1 MEKIRE
7 LLTHK
12 NKKTRSMQMTIS
24 ISFTILSVCCMC
36 LLGVM
41 LYQQFTR
48 TAENLTV
55 ENSRQLLNQTT
66 INLEDYLRNMRRISD
81 AMYYTVIKNTD
92 IGSESL
98 EDSMNLLYEAN
109 KDKLV
114 SVACYTNDG
123 KLTEAS
129 PIATEKPGVDVK
141 SQKWFQD
148 AAGELENF
156 HFSTPHVQNLFDDP
170 SYRYYWVVS
179 LSRTVEL
186 TRNGNSMLGVLLVD
200 MNYSSIEQLL
210 EKANTDT
217 SGEYVYLMAPD
228 GEIIY
233 HPKQNL
239 IHMGLYEENNTE
251 AAGYEDTTV
260 KENFHGEKR
269 LVTVKT
275 ISYTGWKLIS
285 VVPMKSF
292 SMGMTGMRNLV
303 VLLVALTVLAVVIL
317 NQMVS
322 ARISKPLRRL
332 NDSVKE
338 WEAGNMNPDI
348 YIGGSMEVE
357 HLGKTLRSTVAQ
369 IRQLMDDIVVEQE
382 EKRKSELDALQSQ
395 INPHFLYN
403 TLDSIVWMITGERYD
418 DAVFMITQL
427 ASLFRI
433 SLSKGK
439 TVIKIEDEVKHARN
453 YMNIQKIRYKNS
465 FEVDFQIE
473 EDILDGCIVKLV
485 LQPLLENAIYYGME
499 FMDGEG
505 EIHVRGYRKDKDVY
519 LEVEDNGLGMPEEE
533 AAELLNGKERPHKH
547 GSGVGLVNVHSRL
560 KLRFGEA
567 YGLVIHSCPD
577 EGMMVQIHI
586 PYIPY
591 TVETVVLLSQQK
603 PDDTIEID
611 LDLDELDA
619 TSAELKATYQEI
631 KDYVLKEFGL
641 KVSSLYIS
649 QVKRKCGIEV
659 GENYN
664 LPKSENARVPQCPKE
679 KEDAIKAAL
688 KYFAMI

>member
-48 TAENLTV
+48 KAENLTV

-439 TVIKIEDEVKHARN
+439 TVIKFEDEVKHARN

-591 TVETVVLLSQQK
+591 TVETQK
-603 PDDTIEID
+603 FLE
-611 LDLDELDA
+611 
-619 TSAELKATYQEI
+619 SG
-631 KDYVLKEFGL
+631 KDYSSVSASGKEG
-641 KVSSLYIS
+641 
-649 QVKRKCGIEV
+649 
-659 GENYN
+659 
-664 LPKSENARVPQCPKE
+664 SE
-679 KEDAIKAAL
+679 
-688 KYFAMI
+688 

>member
-48 TAENLTV
+48 KAENLTV

-269 LVTVKT
+269 LITVKT

-591 TVETVVLLSQQK
+591 TVETQK
-603 PDDTIEID
+603 FLE
-611 LDLDELDA
+611 
-619 TSAELKATYQEI
+619 SG
-631 KDYVLKEFGL
+631 KDYSSVSASGKEG
-641 KVSSLYIS
+641 
-649 QVKRKCGIEV
+649 
-659 GENYN
+659 
-664 LPKSENARVPQCPKE
+664 SE
-679 KEDAIKAAL
+679 
-688 KYFAMI
+688 

>member
-7 LLTHK
+7 LLSRK
-12 NKKTRSMQMTIS
+12 GKKTRSMQMTIS
-24 ISFTILSVCCMC
+24 VSFTVLSVCCMC
-36 LLGVM
+36 FLGVM
-41 LYQQFTR
+41 LYQQFTKK
-48 TAENLTV
+48 AENLTV

-92 IGSESL
+92 IGSGSL
-98 EDSMNLLYEAN
+98 DDSMTLLYESN

-123 KLTEAS
+123 NLVAAS
-129 PIATEKPGVDVK
+129 PIDTEKTEIDVT
-141 SQKWFQD
+141 SQSWFKD
-148 AAGELENF
+148 AVGELENF
-156 HFSTPHVQNLFDDP
+156 HFSKPHVENLFDDP

-186 TRNGNSMLGVLLVD
+186 TRNGVSMLGVLLVD

-210 EKANTDT
+210 DKANSDT
-217 SGEYVYLMAPD
+217 SGEYLYLMAPD

-239 IHMGLYEENNTE
+239 IHMGLYQENNSMT
-251 AAGYEDTTV
+251 AGYEDTTTE
-260 KENFHGEKR
+260 ENFQGENR

-275 ISYTGWKLIS
+275 ISYTGWKLVS

-292 SMGMTGMRNLV
+292 SMGMSGMRNLV
-303 VLLVALTVLAVVIL
+303 VLLVALTVFAAVIL

-338 WEAGNMNPDI
+338 WEAGNMEPDI

-433 SLSKGK
+433 SLSRGK
-439 TVIKIEDEVKHARN
+439 TVIRIEDEVKHAQN

-465 FEVDFQIE
+465 FEVDFQIDPE
-473 EDILDGCIVKLV
+473 ILDGCTVKLV

-505 EIHVRGYRKDKDVY
+505 EIHVRGYRKENDVY

-560 KLRFGEA
+560 KLRFGDQ
-567 YGLVIHSCPD
+567 YGLIIKSCPD
-577 EGMMVQIHI
+577 EGMLVQIHI
-586 PYIPY
+586 PYTPY
-591 TVETVVLLSQQK
+591 TAETQNILESGKYSQSGK
-603 PDDTIEID
+603 TMSDGSRTGDTG
-611 LDLDELDA
+611 
-619 TSAELKATYQEI
+619 SQEET
-631 KDYVLKEFGL
+631 K
-641 KVSSLYIS
+641 
-649 QVKRKCGIEV
+649 
-659 GENYN
+659 
-664 LPKSENARVPQCPKE
+664 
-679 KEDAIKAAL
+679 
-688 KYFAMI
+688 

>member
-1 MEKIRE
+1 
-7 LLTHK
+7 
-12 NKKTRSMQMTIS
+12 MQMTIS
-24 ISFTILSVCCMC
+24 VSFTVLSACCMC
-36 LLGVM
+36 FLGVT
-41 LYQQFTR
+41 LYQQFTKK
-48 TAENLTV
+48 AENLTV

-92 IGSESL
+92 LGSETL
-98 EDSMNLLYEAN
+98 EDSMTLLYEAN

-123 KLTEAS
+123 ELVAAS
-129 PIATEKPGVDVK
+129 PIGTEKKDIHVT
-141 SQKWFQD
+141 SQEWFLN
-148 AAGELENF
+148 AVGELENF
-156 HFSTPHVQNLFDDP
+156 HFSTPHVQDLFDDP

-186 TRNGNSMLGVLLVD
+186 TRNGVSMLGVLLVD

-217 SGEYVYLMAPD
+217 SGDYVYLMAPD

-233 HPKQNL
+233 HPKQDL
-239 IHMGLYEENNTE
+239 IHMGLYQENSLK
-251 AAGYEDTTV
+251 AAEYEDTTV
-260 KENFHGEKR
+260 EETFQGEKR

-292 SMGMTGMRNLV
+292 TMGMTGMRNLV
-303 VLLVALTVLAVVIL
+303 ALLVALTVLAAVLL

-338 WEAGNMNPDI
+338 WESGNMDPDI

-382 EKRKSELDALQSQ
+382 AKRKSELDALQSQ

-433 SLSKGK
+433 SLSRGK
-439 TVIKIEDEVKHARN
+439 TVIKIEDEIKHAQN

-465 FEVDFQIE
+465 FEVDFEIE
-473 EDILDGCIVKLV
+473 KEILDGCTVKLV

-505 EIHVRGYRKDKDVY
+505 EIHVRGYRRGDDVY

-533 AAELLNGKERPHKH
+533 AAELLNGEERPHKH
-547 GSGVGLVNVHSRL
+547 GSGVGLINVHSRL
-560 KLRFGEA
+560 RLRFGDE
-567 YGLVIHSCPD
+567 YGLIIHSCPD
-577 EGMMVQIHI
+577 EGMRIQIHI
-586 PYIPY
+586 PYVAY
-591 TVETVVLLSQQK
+591 T
-603 PDDTIEID
+603 
-611 LDLDELDA
+611 
-619 TSAELKATYQEI
+619 
-631 KDYVLKEFGL
+631 
-641 KVSSLYIS
+641 
-649 QVKRKCGIEV
+649 
-659 GENYN
+659 
-664 LPKSENARVPQCPKE
+664 SENQRVLEAPERKE
-679 KEDAIKAAL
+679 KTR
-688 KYFAMI
+688 

>member
-1 MEKIRE
+1 MKKIKK
-7 LLTHK
+7 LLSHRR
-12 NKKTRSMQMTIS
+12 KKIRSMQMTIS
-24 ISFTILSVCCMC
+24 VSFTLLSVCCMC
-36 LLGVM
+36 FLGVM
-41 LYQQFTR
+41 LYQQFSKK
-48 TAENLTV
+48 AENLTV
-55 ENSRQLLNQTT
+55 ENSRQLINQTA

-81 AMYYTVIKNTD
+81 AMYYSVIKNTD

-98 EDSMNLLYEAN
+98 EDAMTLLYEAN
-109 KDKLV
+109 KDKLI

-129 PIATEKPGVDVK
+129 PIATEKNGVDVK

-591 TVETVVLLSQQK
+591 TVETQK
-603 PDDTIEID
+603 FLE
-611 LDLDELDA
+611 
-619 TSAELKATYQEI
+619 SG
-631 KDYVLKEFGL
+631 KDYSSVSASGKEG
-641 KVSSLYIS
+641 
-649 QVKRKCGIEV
+649 
-659 GENYN
+659 
-664 LPKSENARVPQCPKE
+664 SE
-679 KEDAIKAAL
+679 
-688 KYFAMI
+688 

>member
-48 TAENLTV
+48 KAENLTV

-317 NQMVS
+317 NQMAS

-591 TVETVVLLSQQK
+591 TVETQK
-603 PDDTIEID
+603 FLE
-611 LDLDELDA
+611 
-619 TSAELKATYQEI
+619 SG
-631 KDYVLKEFGL
+631 KDYSSVSASGKEG
-641 KVSSLYIS
+641 
-649 QVKRKCGIEV
+649 
-659 GENYN
+659 
-664 LPKSENARVPQCPKE
+664 SE
-679 KEDAIKAAL
+679 
-688 KYFAMI
+688 

>member
-48 TAENLTV
+48 KAENLTV

-547 GSGVGLVNVHSRL
+547 GSGVGLVNVYSRL

-591 TVETVVLLSQQK
+591 TVETQK
-603 PDDTIEID
+603 FLE
-611 LDLDELDA
+611 
-619 TSAELKATYQEI
+619 SG
-631 KDYVLKEFGL
+631 KDYSSVSASGKEG
-641 KVSSLYIS
+641 
-649 QVKRKCGIEV
+649 
-659 GENYN
+659 
-664 LPKSENARVPQCPKE
+664 SE
-679 KEDAIKAAL
+679 
-688 KYFAMI
+688 

>member
-1 MEKIRE
+1 
-7 LLTHK
+7 
-12 NKKTRSMQMTIS
+12 MQMTIS
-24 ISFTILSVCCMC
+24 VSFTVLSVCCMC
-36 LLGVM
+36 FLGVM

-48 TAENLTV
+48 KAENLTI

-98 EDSMNLLYEAN
+98 DDSMTLLYEAN

-114 SVACYTNDG
+114 SIACYTNDG
-123 KLTEAS
+123 NLTAAA
-129 PIATEKPGVDVK
+129 PIATEKRDVDIK

-170 SYRYYWVVS
+170 SFRYYWVIS

-186 TRNGNSMLGVLLVD
+186 TRNGTSMLGVLLVD

-239 IHMGLYEENNTE
+239 IHMGLYQENNDRT
-251 AAGYEDTTV
+251 AQYEDTTV
-260 KENFHGEKR
+260 KENFRGEKR

-275 ISYTGWKLIS
+275 ISYTGWKLVS

-303 VLLVALTVLAVVIL
+303 VLLVALTVLAAVLL

-338 WEAGNMNPDI
+338 WESGNMNPDI
-348 YIGGSMEVE
+348 YAGGSMEVE

-369 IRQLMDDIVVEQE
+369 IQQLMDDIVVEQE

-439 TVIKIEDEVKHARN
+439 TVIRIEEEVKHAQN

-465 FEVDFQIE
+465 FEVDFQID
-473 EDILDGCIVKLV
+473 EDIRDGCIVKLV

-505 EIHVRGYRKDKDVY
+505 EIHVRGYRKDDDIY

-547 GSGVGLVNVHSRL
+547 GSGVGLINVHSRL
-560 KLRFGEA
+560 KLRFGEE
-567 YGLVIHSCPD
+567 YGLIIHSCPD
-577 EGMMVQIHI
+577 EGMMIQIHI

-591 TVETVVLLSQQK
+591 TTEAQK
-603 PDDTIEID
+603 ILESGKSYSSV
-611 LDLDELDA
+611 
-619 TSAELKATYQEI
+619 SA
-631 KDYVLKEFGL
+631 D
-641 KVSSLYIS
+641 
-649 QVKRKCGIEV
+649 R
-659 GENYN
+659 
-664 LPKSENARVPQCPKE
+664 
-679 KEDAIKAAL
+679 KEDVK
-688 KYFAMI
+688 

>member
-48 TAENLTV
+48 KAENLTV

-403 TLDSIVWMITGERYD
+403 TLDSIVWMITGGRYD

-591 TVETVVLLSQQK
+591 TVETQK
-603 PDDTIEID
+603 FLE
-611 LDLDELDA
+611 
-619 TSAELKATYQEI
+619 SG
-631 KDYVLKEFGL
+631 KDYSSVSASGKEG
-641 KVSSLYIS
+641 
-649 QVKRKCGIEV
+649 
-659 GENYN
+659 
-664 LPKSENARVPQCPKE
+664 SE
-679 KEDAIKAAL
+679 
-688 KYFAMI
+688 

>member
-1 MEKIRE
+1 MKKIRE
-7 LLTHK
+7 LLFHK
-12 NKKTRSMQMTIS
+12 RTRSMQMIIS
-24 ISFTILSVCCMC
+24 VSFTVLSVCCMC
-36 LLGVM
+36 FLGVM

-48 TAENLTV
+48 KAENLTV

-98 EDSMNLLYEAN
+98 DDSMTLLYEAN

-114 SVACYTNDG
+114 SIACYTNDG
-123 KLTEAS
+123 NLTAAA
-129 PIATEKPGVDVK
+129 PIATEKRDVDVK
-141 SQKWFQD
+141 EQEWFRD

-170 SYRYYWVVS
+170 SFRYYWVVS

-186 TRNGNSMLGVLLVD
+186 TRNGTSMLGVLLVD

-239 IHMGLYEENNTE
+239 IHMGLYQENNDRT
-251 AAGYEDTTV
+251 AQYEDTTV
-260 KENFHGEKR
+260 KENFRGEKR

-275 ISYTGWKLIS
+275 ISYTGWKLVS

-303 VLLVALTVLAVVIL
+303 VLLVALTVLAAVLL
-317 NQMVS
+317 NQLVS

-338 WEAGNMNPDI
+338 WESGNMNPDI
-348 YIGGSMEVE
+348 YAGGSMEVE

-369 IRQLMDDIVVEQE
+369 IQQLMDDIVVEQE

-439 TVIKIEDEVKHARN
+439 TVIRIEEEVKHAQN
-453 YMNIQKIRYKNS
+453 YMNIQKIRYKNN
-465 FEVDFQIE
+465 FEVDFQIDE
-473 EDILDGCIVKLV
+473 EIRDGCIVKLV

-505 EIHVRGYRKDKDVY
+505 EIHVRGYRKDDDIY

-547 GSGVGLVNVHSRL
+547 GSGVGLINVHSRL
-560 KLRFGEA
+560 KLRFGEE
-567 YGLVIHSCPD
+567 YGLIIHSCPD
-577 EGMMVQIHI
+577 EGMMIQIHI

-591 TVETVVLLSQQK
+591 TAETQK
-603 PDDTIEID
+603 ILESGKSYSSV
-611 LDLDELDA
+611 
-619 TSAELKATYQEI
+619 SA
-631 KDYVLKEFGL
+631 D
-641 KVSSLYIS
+641 
-649 QVKRKCGIEV
+649 R
-659 GENYN
+659 
-664 LPKSENARVPQCPKE
+664 
-679 KEDAIKAAL
+679 KEDVK
-688 KYFAMI
+688 

>member
-1 MEKIRE
+1 MKKLKE
-7 LLTHK
+7 LLSHK
-12 NKKTRSMQMTIS
+12 RKKTRSMQMTIS
-24 ISFTILSVCCMC
+24 VSFTLLSVCCMC
-36 LLGVM
+36 FLGVM
-41 LYQQFTR
+41 LYQQFSR
-48 TAENLTV
+48 KAENLTV

-81 AMYYTVIKNTD
+81 AMYYSVIKNTD

-98 EDSMNLLYEAN
+98 EDSMTLLYEAN
-109 KDKLV
+109 KDKLI

-129 PIATEKPGVDVK
+129 PIATEKNGVDVK

-148 AAGELENF
+148 AASELENF
-156 HFSTPHVQNLFDDP
+156 HFSTPHVQDLFDDP

-186 TRNGNSMLGVLLVD
+186 TRNGSSMLGVLLVD

-217 SGEYVYLMAPD
+217 SGEYVYLMASD

-239 IHMGLYEENNTE
+239 IHMGLYQENNDM

-275 ISYTGWKLIS
+275 ISYTGWKLVS

-292 SMGMTGMRNLV
+292 SMGMTGMRNLA
-303 VLLVALTVLAVVIL
+303 VLLVALTVLAAVIL

-338 WEAGNMNPDI
+338 WEAGNMEPDI

-439 TVIKIEDEVKHARN
+439 TVISIEDEVKHAKN

-465 FEVDFQIE
+465 FEIDFEIE
-473 EDILDGCIVKLV
+473 EEILNGCIVKLV

-505 EIHVRGYRKDKDVY
+505 EIYVRGYRRDNDVY

-560 KLRFGEA
+560 KLRFGED
-567 YGLVIHSCPD
+567 YGLIIHSCPD

-586 PYIPY
+586 PYVPY
-591 TVETVVLLSQQK
+591 TAETQRILESG
-603 PDDTIEID
+603 
-611 LDLDELDA
+611 
-619 TSAELKATYQEI
+619 
-631 KDYVLKEFGL
+631 KDYSSVLSVRKE
-641 KVSSLYIS
+641 
-649 QVKRKCGIEV
+649 ET
-659 GENYN
+659 E
-664 LPKSENARVPQCPKE
+664 
-679 KEDAIKAAL
+679 
-688 KYFAMI
+688 

>member
-48 TAENLTV
+48 KAENLTV

-129 PIATEKPGVDVK
+129 PIATEKPGVNVK

-285 VVPMKSF
+285 VVPKKSF

-303 VLLVALTVLAVVIL
+303 VLLVALTVFAVVIL

-591 TVETVVLLSQQK
+591 TVETQK
-603 PDDTIEID
+603 ILE
-611 LDLDELDA
+611 
-619 TSAELKATYQEI
+619 SG
-631 KDYVLKEFGL
+631 KDYSS
-641 KVSSLYIS
+641 VSAAG
-649 QVKRKCGIEV
+649 RE
-659 GENYN
+659 E
-664 LPKSENARVPQCPKE
+664 SE
-679 KEDAIKAAL
+679 
-688 KYFAMI
+688 

>member
-48 TAENLTV
+48 KAENLTV

-418 DAVFMITQL
+418 DVVFMITQL

-591 TVETVVLLSQQK
+591 TVETQK
-603 PDDTIEID
+603 FLE
-611 LDLDELDA
+611 
-619 TSAELKATYQEI
+619 SG
-631 KDYVLKEFGL
+631 KDYSSVSASGKEG
-641 KVSSLYIS
+641 
-649 QVKRKCGIEV
+649 
-659 GENYN
+659 
-664 LPKSENARVPQCPKE
+664 SE
-679 KEDAIKAAL
+679 
-688 KYFAMI
+688 

>member
-48 TAENLTV
+48 KAENLTV

-403 TLDSIVWMITGERYD
+403 TLDIIVWMITGERYD

-591 TVETVVLLSQQK
+591 TVETQK
-603 PDDTIEID
+603 FLE
-611 LDLDELDA
+611 
-619 TSAELKATYQEI
+619 SG
-631 KDYVLKEFGL
+631 KDYSSVSASGKEG
-641 KVSSLYIS
+641 
-649 QVKRKCGIEV
+649 
-659 GENYN
+659 
-664 LPKSENARVPQCPKE
+664 SE
-679 KEDAIKAAL
+679 
-688 KYFAMI
+688 

>member
-48 TAENLTV
+48 KAENLTV

-473 EDILDGCIVKLV
+473 EDILDGCVVKLV

-591 TVETVVLLSQQK
+591 TVETQK
-603 PDDTIEID
+603 FLE
-611 LDLDELDA
+611 
-619 TSAELKATYQEI
+619 SG
-631 KDYVLKEFGL
+631 KDYSSVSASGKEG
-641 KVSSLYIS
+641 
-649 QVKRKCGIEV
+649 
-659 GENYN
+659 
-664 LPKSENARVPQCPKE
+664 SE
-679 KEDAIKAAL
+679 
-688 KYFAMI
+688 

>member
-48 TAENLTV
+48 KAENLTV

-186 TRNGNSMLGVLLVD
+186 TRNGNSMLGILLVD

-303 VLLVALTVLAVVIL
+303 VLLVALTVLAAVML

-348 YIGGSMEVE
+348 YVGGSMEVE

-439 TVIKIEDEVKHARN
+439 TVIKIEDEIKHARN

-505 EIHVRGYRKDKDVY
+505 EIHVRGYRRDKDIY

-533 AAELLNGKERPHKH
+533 ATELLNGKERPHKH

-591 TVETVVLLSQQK
+591 TVETQKLLESG
-603 PDDTIEID
+603 
-611 LDLDELDA
+611 
-619 TSAELKATYQEI
+619 
-631 KDYVLKEFGL
+631 KDYSSVSASGKEG
-641 KVSSLYIS
+641 
-649 QVKRKCGIEV
+649 
-659 GENYN
+659 
-664 LPKSENARVPQCPKE
+664 SE
-679 KEDAIKAAL
+679 
-688 KYFAMI
+688 

>member
-1 MEKIRE
+1 MRESVKKIRE
-7 LLTHK
+7 LLFHK
-12 NKKTRSMQMTIS
+12 NKKTKSMQMTIS
-24 ISFTILSVCCMC
+24 VSFTVLSVCCMC
-36 LLGVM
+36 FLGVM

-48 TAENLTV
+48 KAENLTV
-55 ENSRQLLNQTT
+55 ENARQLLNQTT

-81 AMYYTVIKNTD
+81 AMYYTVIKDTD
-92 IGSESL
+92 IGSENL
-98 EDSMNLLYEAN
+98 DDSMTLLYEAN

-123 KLTEAS
+123 NLTAAA
-129 PIATEKPGVDVK
+129 PIATEKAGADVS
-141 SQKWFQD
+141 SQNWFQD
-148 AAGELENF
+148 AVGELENF
-156 HFSTPHVQNLFDDP
+156 HFSTPHVQDLFDDP

-186 TRNGNSMLGVLLVD
+186 TRNGSSLLGVLLVD
-200 MNYSSIEQLL
+200 MNYSSIKQLL
-210 EKANTDT
+210 DKANTDT

-228 GEIIY
+228 GQIIY

-239 IHMGLYEENNTE
+239 IYMGLYQENNSK
-251 AAGYEDTTV
+251 AAKYEDTTV
-260 KENFHGEKR
+260 KENFLGEKR

-275 ISYTGWKLIS
+275 ISYTGWKLVS

-303 VLLVALTVLAVVIL
+303 ALLVALTVLAAVLL

-338 WEAGNMNPDI
+338 WEAGNLEPNI

-357 HLGKTLRSTVAQ
+357 HLGKTLQSTVSQ
-369 IRQLMDDIVVEQE
+369 IHQLMDDIVVEQE

-439 TVIKIEDEVKHARN
+439 AVIRIEDEVKHAQN

-473 EDILDGCIVKLV
+473 EEILNGCIVKLV

-505 EIHVRGYRKDKDVY
+505 EIHVRGYRKDDDIY

-560 KLRFGEA
+560 KLRFGDG
-567 YGLVIHSCPD
+567 YGLIIHSCPD
-577 EGMMVQIHI
+577 EGMLVKIHI
-586 PYIPY
+586 PYVPY
-591 TVETVVLLSQQK
+591 TAETQKLLESGK
-603 PDDTIEID
+603 NYSPVSADKKG
-611 LDLDELDA
+611 DA
-619 TSAELKATYQEI
+619 E
-631 KDYVLKEFGL
+631 
-641 KVSSLYIS
+641 
-649 QVKRKCGIEV
+649 
-659 GENYN
+659 
-664 LPKSENARVPQCPKE
+664 
-679 KEDAIKAAL
+679 
-688 KYFAMI
+688 

>member
-48 TAENLTV
+48 KAENLTV

-98 EDSMNLLYEAN
+98 GDSMNLLYEAN

-591 TVETVVLLSQQK
+591 TVETQK
-603 PDDTIEID
+603 FLE
-611 LDLDELDA
+611 
-619 TSAELKATYQEI
+619 SG
-631 KDYVLKEFGL
+631 KDYSSVSASGKEG
-641 KVSSLYIS
+641 
-649 QVKRKCGIEV
+649 
-659 GENYN
+659 
-664 LPKSENARVPQCPKE
+664 SE
-679 KEDAIKAAL
+679 
-688 KYFAMI
+688 

>member
-48 TAENLTV
+48 KAENLTV

-533 AAELLNGKERPHKH
+533 AAELLNGKERPHNH

-591 TVETVVLLSQQK
+591 TVETQK
-603 PDDTIEID
+603 FLE
-611 LDLDELDA
+611 
-619 TSAELKATYQEI
+619 SG
-631 KDYVLKEFGL
+631 KDYSSVSASGKEG
-641 KVSSLYIS
+641 
-649 QVKRKCGIEV
+649 
-659 GENYN
+659 
-664 LPKSENARVPQCPKE
+664 SE
-679 KEDAIKAAL
+679 
-688 KYFAMI
+688 

>member
-1 MEKIRE
+1 MKKIKK
-7 LLTHK
+7 LLSHRR
-12 NKKTRSMQMTIS
+12 KKIRSMQMTIS
-24 ISFTILSVCCMC
+24 VSFTLLSVCCMC
-36 LLGVM
+36 FLGVM
-41 LYQQFTR
+41 LYQQFSKK
-48 TAENLTV
+48 AENLTV
-55 ENSRQLLNQTT
+55 ENSRQLINQTA

-81 AMYYTVIKNTD
+81 AMYYSVIKNTD

-98 EDSMNLLYEAN
+98 EDAMTLLYEAN
-109 KDKLV
+109 KDKLI

-129 PIATEKPGVDVK
+129 PIATEKNGVDVK

-186 TRNGNSMLGVLLVD
+186 TRNGSSMQGVLLVD

-217 SGEYVYLMAPD
+217 SGEYVYLMASD

-239 IHMGLYEENNTE
+239 IPMGLYQENNDK
-251 AAGYEDTTV
+251 AAGYEDSTV

-275 ISYTGWKLIS
+275 ISYTGWKLVS

-332 NDSVKE
+332 NNSVKE
-338 WEAGNMNPDI
+338 WETGNMDPDI

-439 TVIKIEDEVKHARN
+439 TVIRIEDEVKHAQN

-465 FEVDFQIE
+465 FEIDFQIE
-473 EDILDGCIVKLV
+473 EEILDGCIVKLV

-505 EIHVRGYRKDKDVY
+505 EIHVRGYRKDGDIY

-560 KLRFGEA
+560 KLRFGEG
-567 YGLVIHSCPD
+567 YGLIIHSCSD
-577 EGMMVQIHI
+577 EGMLVQIHI
-586 PYIPY
+586 PYVPY
-591 TVETVVLLSQQK
+591 TAETQKLLESG
-603 PDDTIEID
+603 
-611 LDLDELDA
+611 
-619 TSAELKATYQEI
+619 
-631 KDYVLKEFGL
+631 KDYHLAD
-641 KVSSLYIS
+641 
-649 QVKRKCGIEV
+649 RKG
-659 GENYN
+659 
-664 LPKSENARVPQCPKE
+664 
-679 KEDAIKAAL
+679 DAE
-688 KYFAMI
+688 

>member
-48 TAENLTV
+48 KAENLTV

-586 PYIPY
+586 PYIAY
-591 TVETVVLLSQQK
+591 TVETQK
-603 PDDTIEID
+603 FLE
-611 LDLDELDA
+611 
-619 TSAELKATYQEI
+619 SG
-631 KDYVLKEFGL
+631 KDYSSVSASGKEG
-641 KVSSLYIS
+641 
-649 QVKRKCGIEV
+649 
-659 GENYN
+659 
-664 LPKSENARVPQCPKE
+664 SE
-679 KEDAIKAAL
+679 
-688 KYFAMI
+688 